1 MNATPAR
8 GAPPRRRLGVRL
20 VLTALVVV
28 VALLT
33 AALVHSTWSVTA
45 NRNVRDVV
53 GQLNRQI
60 VSAIGEELTGVL
72 ANASAVQEALRTIFF
87 QNVISTTDE
96 AKREFTFLALLQSQP
111 SLSWISF
118 GWPDGHFFGAQKV
131 DDRQIRMV
139 EVGFDKATGVVRR
152 RVDNYDVIDGDIEF
166 KERLFTDSAYDSTRQ
181 PWYVN
186 AATSDIPVWS
196 EVMDFPTKVRPAIS
210 TSTRLVV
217 FQDYIGVINVVIE
230 LERLSRFLTTLK
242 VGQNGTVFILAPD
255 GRVMAAPLDPKAHP
269 MPESEAVPW
278 RRLGTDPQPELRVAA
293 AALKGAG
300 MTLGTVAETRQ
311 LEADDPA
318 DGRPYFVT
326 FSPLNFQGWT
336 VATVIPTS
344 DFLDAFDRS
353 TRMLLWAVA
362 VFVIAIA
369 VAGTLLVDRLV
380 VGPIQRIA
388 KQLRHVEQFRL
399 DRITHI
405 ASPLREIDSLSTTLD
420 QMGRGLA
427 SFQKFLP
434 TELVRLLV
442 SQGVEAR
449 PGGSRQTLTILFTDL
464 AGFTTLSERLGDRIV
479 PVLADYL
486 GRMSRIVQDGGG
498 TVDKFIG
505 DAVMAFWGAPLPDET
520 HAVDACR
527 VALKAQ
533 SMLAEFRRS
542 AEHDGAGEL
551 RMRLGV
557 NTGEVLVG
565 NIGSEDRL
573 NYTAIGDP
581 VNVAS
586 RLESLN
592 KRYGTEIL
600 IGEDTRLA
608 AGEAIVVRRVDTVAV
623 YGRMHGIAIYELLAM
638 AEDGPACGALDWVGA
653 YEAGLAAYRDRR
665 WDRATELFRETIR
678 LRGGA
683 DGPAAV
689 MIGRCAEFGA
699 EPPAADWMG
708 VSVMETK

>member
-1 MNATPAR
+1 MNANPAR
-8 GAPPRRRLGVRL
+8 AALTPRRLGIRL

-28 VALLT
+28 TGILT
-33 AALVHSTWSVTA
+33 AALVHTTWSVTA

-131 DDRQIRMV
+131 DDRHIRMV
-139 EVGFDKATGVVRR
+139 ETGFDKTAGVVRR
-152 RVDNYDVIDGDIEF
+152 RIDNYDVIDGDIEF
-166 KERLFTDSAYDSTRQ
+166 KERLLTDSTYESTKQ

-186 AATSDIPVWS
+186 AAATDIPVWS
-196 EVMDFPTKVRPAIS
+196 EVMDFPTRVRPAIS

-217 FQDYIGVINVVIE
+217 FQDYVGVINVVIE
-230 LERLSRFLTTLK
+230 LERLSRFLSTLK
-242 VGQNGTVFILAPD
+242 VGEHGTVFILAPD
-255 GRVMAAPLDPKAHP
+255 GRVMAAPLDPAAHP

-278 RRLGTDPQPELRVAA
+278 RRLDGDPQAELRVAA
-293 AALKGAG
+293 VALKEAG
-300 MTLGTVAETRQ
+300 LSLDRVKETRQ
-311 LEADDPA
+311 IEADDPA
-318 DGRPYFVT
+318 DGWPYFVT
-326 FSPLNFQGWT
+326 FSPLNFRGWT
-336 VATVIPTS
+336 VATVVPTG

-353 TRMLLWAVA
+353 TRMLLWMVA
-362 VFVIAIA
+362 LFVIAVA
-369 VAGTLLVDRLV
+369 AAGTLFADRLV
-380 VGPIQRIA
+380 VGPIRRIA

-399 DRITHI
+399 DRIAHV
-405 ASPLREIDSLSTTLD
+405 ASPLHEIEDLSTTLD
-420 QMGRGLA
+420 QMGRGLG

-486 GRMSRIVQDGGG
+486 GRMSRLVQDGSG

-505 DAVMAFWGAPLPDET
+505 DAVMAFWGAPLPDDD
-520 HAVDACR
+520 HAAHACR
-527 VALKAQ
+527 TALAAHR
-533 SMLAEFRRS
+533 MLAEFRRS
-542 AEHDGAGEL
+542 AQHEGAGEL
-551 RMRLGV
+551 RMRIGL

-600 IGEDTRLA
+600 IGEDTRKA
-608 AGEAIVVRRVDTVAV
+608 AGDAVVVRRVDTVAV
-623 YGRMHGIAIYELLAM
+623 YGRMHGVAIYELLGM
-638 AEDGPACGALDWVGA
+638 AEDRTACGSLDWVGA
-653 YEAGLAAYRDRR
+653 YEAGLAAYRERH
-665 WDRATELFRETIR
+665 WDRAVELFREAKC

-683 DGPAAV
+683 DGPSDV
-689 MIGRCAEFGA
+689 MLGRCAEYRA
-699 EPPAADWMG
+699 EPPAPDWMG
-708 VSVMETK
+708 VSIMETK

>member
-1 MNATPAR
+1 MNATP
-8 GAPPRRRLGVRL
+8 PRAHAGRRLGIRF
-20 VLTALVVV
+20 VLTTLVVV
-28 VALLT
+28 IGILT
-33 AALVHSTWSVTA
+33 AVLVHATWSVTA

-72 ANASAVQEALRTIFF
+72 ASASAVQEALRTIFF

-131 DDRQIRMV
+131 DDRHIRMV
-139 EVGFDKATGVVRR
+139 EVGYDKATGVVRR
-152 RVDNYDVIDGDIEF
+152 RIDNYDVIEGDIEF
-166 KERLFTDSAYDSTRQ
+166 KERLFTDSDYDSTQQ
-181 PWYVN
+181 PWYRN
-186 AATSDIPVWS
+186 AVATDMPIWT
-196 EVMDFPTKVRPAIS
+196 EVMDFPTRMRPAIS

-217 FQDYIGVINVVIE
+217 FQEYIGVINVVIE
-230 LERLSRFLTTLK
+230 LERLSRFLSTLK
-242 VGQNGTVFILAPD
+242 AGEHGTVFILAPD
-255 GRVMAAPLDPKAHP
+255 GRVLAAPLDREAHP
-269 MPESEAVPW
+269 MPESEALPW
-278 RRLGTDPQPELRVAA
+278 RRLGSDAQPELRAA
-293 AALKGAG
+293 AAARKDAG
-300 MTLGTVAETRQ
+300 LGLDAIRDTRQ
-311 LEADDPA
+311 LEARDPV

-326 FSPLNFQGWT
+326 FSPLDFQGWT

-344 DFLDAFDRS
+344 DFLGAFDRS
-353 TRMLLWAVA
+353 TEMLLWMVA
-362 VFVIAIA
+362 LFVIAVAA
-369 VAGTLLVDRLV
+369 VGTLFADRLV
-380 VGPIQRIA
+380 VGPMRRIA
-388 KQLRHVEQFRL
+388 RQLQHVEQFRL
-399 DRITHI
+399 DRIAHV
-405 ASPLREIDSLSTTLD
+405 ASPLSELDSLSTTLD

-449 PGGSRQTLTILFTDL
+449 PGGSRQTLSILFTDL

-479 PVLADYL
+479 PVVADYL
-486 GRMSRIVQDGGG
+486 GRMSCVVRDSRG

-505 DAVMAFWGAPLPDET
+505 DAVMAFWGAPIADPD
-520 HAVDACR
+520 HAVHACR
-527 VALKAQ
+527 CALAAQ
-533 SMLAEFRRS
+533 RMLAAFRAS
-542 AEHDGAGEL
+542 GEHEGAVEL
-551 RMRLGV
+551 RMRIGV

-600 IGEDTRLA
+600 LGEATRKA
-608 AGEAIVVRRVDTVAV
+608 AGDAVVVRRVDTVAV
-623 YGRMHGIAIYELLAM
+623 YGRMSGIAIYELLGM
-638 AEDGPACGALDWVGA
+638 KEDRDALGSLDWVGA
-653 YEAGLAAYRDRR
+653 YEAGLAAYRERR
-665 WDRATELFRETIR
+665 WERAIELFRETMR
-678 LRGGA
+678 LRGMDDSA
-683 DGPAAV
+683 SRTMMA
-689 MIGRCAEFGA
+689 RCAEFRA
-699 EPPAADWMG
+699 APPAADWMG